1 MVPEGATVVE
11 DGEVD
16 IVKTVTAAALVLT
29 PVLAS
34 VAAMVWLP
42 DCDGAVYRPVVLITP
57 TEEFPPAMLSTDH
70 VVEGF
75 VVGKLALN
83 CCVAPAMSVAVAGDT
98 ELVLVTVTAELA
110 LFVVSATLVAVTV
123 CAPATSGA
131 LYKPVAS
138 INPLAALPPTTE
150 STDHVTALFVVPVTL
165 AVNCIVA
172 PTATLTEDC

>member
-1 MVPEGATVVE
+1 
-11 DGEVD
+11 
-16 IVKTVTAAALVLT
+16 
-29 PVLAS
+29 
-34 VAAMVWLP
+34 
-42 DCDGAVYRPVVLITP
+42 
-57 TEEFPPAMLSTDH
+57 
-70 VVEGF
+70 
-75 VVGKLALN
+75 
-83 CCVAPAMSVAVAGDT
+83 MSVAVAGDT